1 MRTGVGTSRRM
12 QSSSSGS
19 YPLPILPS
27 AEAAALTA
35 ARGVTL
41 IDFTAKWCGPCKQLA
56 PILAGLATE
65 YGAQVRVVAV
75 DVDDSQ
81 DVAQHYGV
89 RAMPT
94 MVLLRDGAEVGR
106 VVGTRSRAFLAGVL
120 DRALA
125 GDVAIASP

>member
-1 MRTGVGTSRRM
+1 MPTGISTSLGM
-12 QSSSSGS
+12 QASS

-35 ARGVTL
+35 AKGVTL

-65 YGAQVRVVAV
+65 YGSQVRVVAV

-81 DVAQHYGV
+81 DVAQRYGV